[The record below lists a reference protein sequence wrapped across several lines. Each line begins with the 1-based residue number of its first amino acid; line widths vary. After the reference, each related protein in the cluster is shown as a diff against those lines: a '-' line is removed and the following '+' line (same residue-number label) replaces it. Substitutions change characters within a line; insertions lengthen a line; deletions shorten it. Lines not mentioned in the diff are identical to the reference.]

1 MKTFVPFMKLVSAV
15 VITVLL
21 SASAVAQSGP
31 GGVSGSGTGNTNSG
45 GNGNDLLTSGLKFSN
60 PKLETA
66 SYTDLKKGAIYLF
79 EDVMAGV
86 DARLKIDSLVGNAK
100 VTQIDDNSNGLGYK
114 DALQPEIQSGNVIGS
129 SYAVFTIS
137 FYVANTNTPAY
148 LQQVNAT
155 ALDIDGNL
163 NLKEFAEIRMGTGS
177 VAKYMSTTLEISLL
191 DLLLGKFRGTNLL
204 GIERTGIDTSSMS
217 NMFTAV
223 NKNIS
228 SFTVKYG
235 TNTLLPT
242 NDTRQFS
249 MYMKGF
255 TYPSQVTLPVDII
268 SFNAMLE
275 GTNKVNLAWV
285 TSTEKNVSH
294 YVVERSFDGKE
305 FSQAGIVFSFGN
317 TQDKMTYTFTDKVSS
332 ATGSVVY
339 YRIRTV
345 NIDAKEQIS
354 IIRLIRFEKENTS
367 KIAVTTYPNPVTSDL
382 RVTIPANWQNKK
394 VSYELIG
401 NNGRLTL
408 RAESGN
414 SSQTETINVSNL
426 TAGVYMVKV
435 TCNGETATQKIVKQ

>member
-1 MKTFVPFMKLVSAV
+1 
-15 VITVLL
+15 
-21 SASAVAQSGP
+21 
-31 GGVSGSGTGNTNSG
+31 
-45 GNGNDLLTSGLKFSN
+45 
-60 PKLETA
+60 
-66 SYTDLKKGAIYLF
+66 
-79 EDVMAGV
+79 
-86 DARLKIDSLVGNAK
+86 
-100 VTQIDDNSNGLGYK
+100 
-114 DALQPEIQSGNVIGS
+114 
-129 SYAVFTIS
+129 
-137 FYVANTNTPAY
+137 
-148 LQQVNAT
+148 
-155 ALDIDGNL
+155 
-163 NLKEFAEIRMGTGS
+163 
-177 VAKYMSTTLEISLL
+177 
-191 DLLLGKFRGTNLL
+191 
-204 GIERTGIDTSSMS
+204 
-217 NMFTAV
+217 
-223 NKNIS
+223 
-228 SFTVKYG
+228 
-235 TNTLLPT
+235 
-242 NDTRQFS
+242 
-249 MYMKGF
+249 MKGF

-317 TQDKMTYTFTDKVSS
+317 TLDKMTYTFTDKVSN

-339 YRIRTV
+339 YRIRTI

-354 IIRLIRFEKENTS
+354 IIRLIRFEKQNNS

>member
-1 MKTFVPFMKLVSAV
+1 MKLVSAV
-15 VITVLL
+15 IITVFL
-21 SASAVAQSGP
+21 SSSAIAQSGS

-45 GNGNDLLTSGLKFSN
+45 GTGQDLLTSGLKFSSYT
-60 PKLETA
+60 LETA
-66 SYTDLKKGAIYLF
+66 STTNLKKGAIYLF
-79 EDVMAGV
+79 SNVISGV
-86 DARLKIDSLVGNAK
+86 DARLKIEDLVGGAK

-129 SYAVFTIS
+129 SYAVFSIS
-137 FYVANTNTPAY
+137 FYQTGTQIPAY

-163 NLKEFAEIRMGTGS
+163 NLKEFAEINMGTGGI
-177 VAKYMSTTLEISLL
+177 AKYMSTTLDISLL
-191 DLLLGKFRGTNLL
+191 DMLLGKFKGTNIL
-204 GIERTGIDTSSMS
+204 GIERTGIDTSSMG
-217 NMFTAV
+217 NMFTTS

-242 NDTRQFS
+242 TDTRQFS

-275 GTNKVNLAWV
+275 GTTKANLTWV

-294 YVVERSFDGKE
+294 FVVEKSTDGKN
-305 FSQAGIVFSFGN
+305 FSDAGIVFAFGN
-317 TQDKMTYTFTDKVSS
+317 TQDKQTYNFSDKINAS
-332 ATGSVVY
+332 AGSVIY
-339 YRIRTV
+339 YRLRTV
-345 NIDAKEQIS
+345 NVDAKNQYS
-354 IIRLIRFEKENTS
+354 IIRLIRIDKENSTN
-367 KIAVTTYPNPVTSDL
+367 IAVTTYPNPVTNDL
-382 RVTIPANWQNKK
+382 RVTIPAKWQNKK
-394 VSYELIG
+394 VSYELIA

-435 TCNGETATQKIVKQ
+435 TCNSETAMQKIVKQ

>member
-15 VITVLL
+15 VITVFL
-21 SASAVAQSGP
+21 SSSAVAQSGP
-31 GGVSGSGTGNTNSG
+31 GGVSGSG
-45 GNGNDLLTSGLKFSN
+45 NGNDLLTSGLKFDN
-60 PKLETA
+60 YTLETA
-66 SYTDLKKGAIYLF
+66 SSTNLKKGAIYLF
-79 EDVMAGV
+79 SNVISGI
-86 DARLKIDSLVGNAK
+86 DARLKIEDLVGGAK
-100 VTQIDDNSNGLGYK
+100 VTKIDDNSTGLGYK

-137 FYVANTNTPAY
+137 FYQAGTQIPAY

-163 NLKEFAEIRMGTGS
+163 NLKEFAEINMGTGGI
-177 VAKYMSTTLEISLL
+177 AKYMSTTLDISLL
-191 DLLLGKFRGTNLL
+191 DMLLGKFKGTNIL
-204 GIERTGIDTSSMS
+204 GIERTGIDTSSMG
-217 NMFTAV
+217 NMFTSS
-223 NKNIS
+223 NKNVS

-242 NDTRQFS
+242 TDTRQFS

-275 GTNKVNLAWV
+275 GTNKANLTWV

-294 YVVERSFDGKE
+294 FVVEKSTDGKN
-305 FSQAGIVFSFGN
+305 FSDAGIVFAFGN
-317 TQDKMTYTFTDKVSS
+317 TQDKQTYNFSDKINAS
-332 ATGSVVY
+332 AGSVIY
-339 YRIRTV
+339 YRLRTV
-345 NIDAKEQIS
+345 NVDAKNQYS
-354 IIRLIRFEKENTS
+354 IIRLIRIDKENSTN
-367 KIAVTTYPNPVTSDL
+367 IAVTTYPNPVTNDL
-382 RVTIPANWQNKK
+382 RVTIPAKWQNKK
-394 VSYELIG
+394 VSYELIA

-435 TCNGETATQKIVKQ
+435 TCNGETAMQKIVKQ

>member
-15 VITVLL
+15 VITVFL
-21 SASAVAQSGP
+21 SSSAVAQSGP
-31 GGVSGSGTGNTNSG
+31 GGVSGSG
-45 GNGNDLLTSGLKFSN
+45 NGNDLLTSGLKFDN
-60 PKLETA
+60 YTLETA
-66 SYTDLKKGAIYLF
+66 SSTNLKKGAIYLF
-79 EDVMAGV
+79 SNVISGI
-86 DARLKIDSLVGNAK
+86 DARLKIEDLVGGAK
-100 VTQIDDNSNGLGYK
+100 VTKIDDNSTGLGYK

-137 FYVANTNTPAY
+137 FYQAGTQIPAY

-163 NLKEFAEIRMGTGS
+163 NLKEFAEINMGTGGI
-177 VAKYMSTTLEISLL
+177 AKYMSTTLDISLL
-191 DLLLGKFRGTNLL
+191 DMLLGKFKGTNIL
-204 GIERTGIDTSSMS
+204 GIERTGIDTSSMG
-217 NMFTAV
+217 NMFTSS
-223 NKNIS
+223 NKNVS

-242 NDTRQFS
+242 TDTRQFS

-275 GTNKVNLAWV
+275 GTTKANLTWV

-294 YVVERSFDGKE
+294 FVVEKSTDGKN
-305 FSQAGIVFSFGN
+305 FSDAGIVFAFGN
-317 TQDKMTYTFTDKVSS
+317 TQDKQTYNFSDKINAS
-332 ATGSVVY
+332 AGSVIY
-339 YRIRTV
+339 YRLRTV
-345 NIDAKEQIS
+345 NVDAKNQYS
-354 IIRLIRFEKENTS
+354 IIRLIRIDKENSTN
-367 KIAVTTYPNPVTSDL
+367 IAVTTYPNPVTNDL
-382 RVTIPANWQNKK
+382 RVTIPAKWQNKK
-394 VSYELIG
+394 VSYELIA

-435 TCNGETATQKIVKQ
+435 TCNGETAMQKIVKQ

>member
-1 MKTFVPFMKLVSAV
+1 MKTFVPFVKFVSAV
-15 VITVLL
+15 VITVFL
-21 SASAVAQSGP
+21 STSAVAQT
-31 GGVSGSGTGNTNSG
+31 GTGNTNSG
-45 GNGNDLLTSGLKFSN
+45 GAGNDLLNSGLKFSN
-60 PKLETA
+60 PRLETA
-66 SYTDLKKGAIYLF
+66 STTNLKKGAVYLF
-79 EDVMAGV
+79 EGVLTGV
-86 DARLKIDSLVGNAK
+86 DARLKIDSLVGGAR
-100 VTQIDDNSNGLGYK
+100 VTQIDDNTNGLGYR

-137 FYVANTNTPAY
+137 FYIAGTNIPVY

-163 NLKEFAEIRMGTGS
+163 NLKEFAEIGMSTGG
-177 VAKYMSTTLEISLL
+177 VAKYMSTTLDISLL
-191 DLLLGKFRGTNLL
+191 DMLLGKFRGSNIL
-204 GIERTGIDTSSMS
+204 GIERSGIDTSAWS
-217 NMFTAV
+217 NMFTAT

-228 SFTVKYG
+228 SFTIKYG
-235 TNTLLPT
+235 TNTLLPSS
-242 NDTRQFS
+242 DTRQFS

-275 GTNKVNLAWV
+275 GSNKVNLAWV

-294 YVVERSFDGKE
+294 YVVEKSLDGKE

-317 TQDKMTYTFTDKVSS
+317 TQDKMTYTFTDKVSG
-332 ATGSVVY
+332 ATNSVIY

-345 NIDAKEQIS
+345 NIDSKTQFS
-354 IIRLIRFEKENTS
+354 IIRLIRFDKENATN
-367 KIAVTTYPNPVTSDL
+367 IAVTTYPNPATSDL
-382 RVTIPANWQNKK
+382 RVTIPAKWQNKK
-394 VSYELIG
+394 VSYELIA

-435 TCNGETATQKIVKQ
+435 TCNGETAMQKIVKQ

>member
-15 VITVLL
+15 VITVFL
-21 SASAVAQSGP
+21 SSPAVAQSG
-31 GGVSGSGTGNTNSG
+31 SGSSNSG
-45 GNGNDLLTSGLKFSN
+45 PGNNNGNDLLKSGLKFTN
-60 PKLETA
+60 PRLETA
-66 SYTDLKKGAIYLF
+66 STTNLKKGAIYLF
-79 EDVMAGV
+79 EDVREGV
-86 DARLKIDSLVGNAK
+86 DARLKIEDLVGNAR

-114 DALQPEIQSGNVIGS
+114 DALQPEIQSGHVIGA

-137 FYVANTNTPAY
+137 FYKAGTNIPEY

-163 NLKEFAEIRMGTGS
+163 NLKEFAEIKMGKGGI
-177 VAKYMSTTLEISLL
+177 AKYMSTTLDISLL
-191 DLLLGKFRGTNLL
+191 DMLLGQFKATNIL
-204 GIERTGIDTSSMS
+204 GIERDGIDTSAMS
-217 NMFTAV
+217 NMFTAS
-223 NKNIS
+223 NSGIS
-228 SFTVKYG
+228 SFTIKYG

-275 GTNKVNLAWV
+275 GTSKVNLNWV

-294 YVVERSFDGKE
+294 YVVERSFDSKE
-305 FSQAGIVFSFGN
+305 FTTAGIVFSLGN
-317 TQDKMTYTFTDKVSS
+317 TTDKQTYTFSDKVNS
-332 ATGSVVY
+332 ANGSVVY
-339 YRIRTV
+339 YRIRTI

-354 IIRLIRFEKENTS
+354 IIRVIRFDKENTS
-367 KIAVTTYPNPVTSDL
+367 KIAITTYPNPVTSDL
-382 RVTIPANWQNKK
+382 RITVPAKWQNKK
-394 VSYELIG
+394 VSYEIIA

-408 RAESGN
+408 RTESGN

-426 TAGVYMVKV
+426 TAGVYHVKV
-435 TCNGETATQKIVKQ
+435 TCNGETAIQKIVKQ